1 MIRTGLFVLLT
12 CGIGCAFHLS
22 SGFLRHTQ
30 RHGMFYAGPTGKD
43 VPKTGEPT
51 LEKTSPVLDAALK
64 KAKEVI
70 VPNSSESDR
79 EQLYRKYPHASSGLP
94 VLQDHDNYY
103 SGTFQDIFW
112 HQNTDNVFVFIPVD
126 ETVSRS
132 DVNVKFE
139 ALQVQVKIAGVDVA
153 TFPTHERC
161 IPDGSFWTFERDKEG
176 KRYLH
181 IDLEKRFR
189 MINWNRMFGE
199 GETKESADA
208 LLKKSKFL
216 EKLQNANQGMSK
228 LSGLPAETMQ
238 ELMSNEELN
247 RMIANSE
254 ECEEGEDDPA
264 EEEVLDLEKHKKIAK
279 MMGDNPDELKEV
291 PLSNEDTG
299 EDELSSAELNE
310 LLKRFRSGDESQEDG
325 KKSHEGVDNV
335 SEGASYIDATIAE
348 SSDHSDDTTSLEA
361 EAVNEM

>member
-1 MIRTGLFVLLT
+1 MIRSVFVFLLT

-22 SGFLRHTQ
+22 SGFLRHTH
-30 RHGMFYAGPTGKD
+30 RHGVFYSGPTDTLKL
-43 VPKTGEPT
+43 GEPM

-64 KAKEVI
+64 KAKQVV
-70 VPNSSESDR
+70 VPNSSESDC
-79 EQLYRKYPHASSGLP
+79 EQLFRKYPYAWCGLP
-94 VLQDHDNYY
+94 LLQDHDNYY

-126 ETVSRS
+126 EKVSRN

-139 ALQVQVKIAGVDVA
+139 ALQVQVTIAGVDIA

-199 GETKESADA
+199 AETKESTDA
-208 LLKKSKFL
+208 LFKKSKFL

-254 ECEEGEDDPA
+254 ECEDGEDDPA
-264 EEEVLDLEKHKKIAK
+264 ADEVLDLERHKKIAK
-279 MMGDNPDELKEV
+279 MLGDNPDELKEV
-291 PLSNEDTG
+291 PLNKEDRT
-299 EDELSSAELNE
+299 EDDEASSVELNE
-310 LLKRFRSGDESQEDG
+310 LLKRFRSEEENQEEVKD
-325 KKSHEGVDNV
+325 STEGVD
-335 SEGASYIDATIAE
+335 SALKGASFIDATIAE
-348 SSDHSDDTTSLEA
+348 NSDSNKNVTNLDTEGA
-361 EAVNEM
+361 N